1 MKDFI
6 TPRRTANAILML
18 RAHAQYRSKSFLVVE
33 GPTDR
38 DIFDRLIDQNN
49 CDIKVASG
57 KDNVIM
63 VLKEL
68 QKGKDRFEGV
78 LGVIDTDFWM
88 LNGTASPVDNLF
100 LTDTHDLETMIIS
113 SPALEEVVRDYS
125 PPDCVLSPEEM
136 TAIIRGTLISI
147 GKDIGYLRWLNDTES
162 LGLRFEGLPITD
174 FVEPMTQV
182 IDIAGLTSAT
192 RVGGNG
198 DSLEEAV
205 IKHKFCELQEVAA
218 DPWQLCQGHD
228 LMSLLEIFL
237 PLIIEEN
244 CGDDTAAGPSGQFAS
259 AEISQ
264 SLLAAF
270 GPGLFAETKLHAS
283 IQKWEEENHPYLV
296 LSDGAP
302 RSVLEIR
309 I

>member
-18 RAHAQYRSKSFLVVE
+18 RAHAQYRNKSFLVVE

-38 DIFDRLIDQNN
+38 DFFDRLIDQNS

-68 QKGKDRFEGV
+68 QKGKKKFEGV
-78 LGVIDTDFWM
+78 LGVVDADFWL
-88 LNGTASPVDNLF
+88 LNGVASPVDNLF

-125 PPDCVLSPEEM
+125 PPDCILSSEEIG
-136 TAIIRGTLISI
+136 ALIRGTMVTI

-162 LGLRFEGLPITD
+162 LGLRFEGLPIAD
-174 FVEPMTQV
+174 FVEPMTLV
-182 IDIAGLTSAT
+182 IDMAGLISAT
-192 RVGGNG
+192 RLGGNG

-205 IKHKFCELQEVAA
+205 IKQKFCELQEVAA
-218 DPWQLCQGHD
+218 DTWQLCQGHD
-228 LMSLLEIFL
+228 LMSLFEIFL
-237 PLIIEEN
+237 PLIIKEN
-244 CGDDTAAGPSGQFAS
+244 CGQDSAAGSYGQSDS

-270 GPGLFAETKLHAS
+270 GPVFFAETKLHAA
-283 IQKWEEENHPYLV
+283 IQKWEEDNHPYLV
-296 LSDGAP
+296 LS
-302 RSVLEIR
+302 EYN
-309 I
+309 

>member
-38 DIFDRLIDQNN
+38 DIFNRLIDQNN

-68 QKGKDRFEGV
+68 EKGKMRFEGV
-78 LGVIDTDFWM
+78 LGVVDADFWL

-125 PPDCVLSPEEM
+125 PPGCILSPEEL
-136 TAIIRGTLISI
+136 TAIIRWTLITI
-147 GKDIGYLRWLNDTES
+147 GKDIGYMRWLNDTES
-162 LGLRFEGLPITD
+162 LGLRFEGLPIAD
-174 FVEPMTQV
+174 FVEPMTHA
-182 IDIAGLTSAT
+182 IDIARLISAT
-192 RVGGNG
+192 RAGGNG

-205 IKHKFCELQEVAA
+205 IKLKFCELQEVAA

-228 LMSLLEIFL
+228 LISLLEILL
-237 PLIIEEN
+237 PLIIEQN
-244 CGDDTAAGPSGQFAS
+244 CGYDAAAGSINQAAPT
-259 AEISQ
+259 EISQ

-270 GPGLFAETKLHAS
+270 GPGFFAETRLCAS
-283 IQKWEEENHPYLV
+283 IKKWEEANHPYRV
-296 LSDGAP
+296 LSES
-302 RSVLEIR
+302 R
-309 I
+309 